1 MPLTLRVTKG
11 FEKNEK
17 VSLAGKDM
25 SVFNHS
31 STAKAMMAK
40 LVQMP
45 VCIKGKKEKIK
56 ATLIK
61 GTQC

>member
-1 MPLTLRVTKG
+1 
-11 FEKNEK
+11 
-17 VSLAGKDM
+17 M
-25 SVFNHS
+25 STDS
-31 STAKAMMAK
+31 AKAMMAK

-45 VCIKGKKEKIK
+45 ICIKGKKEKIK